1 MPEVFPLLVLIL
13 NLALAVVLIRR
24 YLHTRDVGFVWLGLA
39 VVIWPLLSQ
48 ILGRFL
54 IDGAVHRR
62 FGFYPL
68 SLVARGQITTGALT
82 LIIASLEQCI
92 GVALLLVAVL
102 YLCRQ
107 QPSLSSPSEAHAQ

>member
-62 FGFYPL
+62 FGFYPF
-68 SLVARGQITTGALT
+68 SLVARGQMTMGAFA
-82 LIIASLEQCI
+82 LIIGSVEQCI
-92 GVALLLVAVL
+92 GVGLLLVAVL

-107 QPSLSSPSEAHAQ
+107 RPSAASLSEARAQ

>member
-13 NLALAVVLIRR
+13 NLALAVVLIRK

-39 VVIWPLLSQ
+39 VLIWPLLSR

-54 IDGAVHRR
+54 ADAAVHRR
-62 FGFYPL
+62 FGFYPF
-68 SLVARGQITTGALT
+68 SLIARGQMTMGAWA
-82 LIIASLEQCI
+82 LIIGSLEQCI

-107 QPSLSSPSEAHAQ
+107 RPSVASLSEAHAR